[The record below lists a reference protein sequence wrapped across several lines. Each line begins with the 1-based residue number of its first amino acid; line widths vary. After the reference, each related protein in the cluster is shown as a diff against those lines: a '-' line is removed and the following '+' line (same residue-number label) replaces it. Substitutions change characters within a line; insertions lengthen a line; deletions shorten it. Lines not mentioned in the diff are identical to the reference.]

1 MKHTKTCISL
11 AVLLLFACFV
21 SCSKRGEEA
30 GKTAAQKTQD
40 AVSPDSRELMALLP
54 EDNAVE
60 GWTRKSEVRFFGP
73 DDLFEYINGAA
84 ENYLI
89 YDFQQV
95 LTTEYSHAQ
104 KESEA
109 VVEIYRMRDPRSAFG
124 IYASELNTDSE
135 FLQIGSEGYLG
146 GTALHFWSGP
156 YYAKITVFQESDDLK
171 ESMKAFAQRLSEKMG
186 SPEAS
191 LPEIAQFPAKDLI
204 PHSMRY
210 LPKDIL
216 GQTYLTRGFQAS
228 YRKNGGEFKL
238 IIATPGDSDT
248 AKEALA
254 RYRQFIA
261 SSGKVSRDV
270 TSPGDGGFLGNDS
283 FYGSMAALRS
293 GNRIVIALGGPSEDF
308 AFAQASAC
316 LK

>member
-1 MKHTKTCISL
+1 MKHQKSCISL
-11 AVLLLFACFV
+11 AVLLLFACFI
-21 SCSKRGEEA
+21 SCSKREEEA
-30 GKTAAQKTQD
+30 GKTSVQKTQG
-40 AVSPDSRELMALLP
+40 ALSPDSQELMALLP
-54 EDNAVE
+54 EDNAVA
-60 GWTRKSEVRFFGP
+60 GWTRKPEVRFFDP

-89 YDFQQV
+89 YDFQRV
-95 LTTEYSHAQ
+95 VTTEYSHPQ
-104 KESEA
+104 KSSEA

-124 IYASELNTDSE
+124 IYASELNPDSE
-135 FLQIGSEGYLG
+135 FLKIGAEGYLG

-156 YYAKITVFQESDDLK
+156 HYAKITVFQEGDDLK
-171 ESMKAFAQRLSEKMG
+171 QDMKNFAQRLSEKMG
-186 SPEAS
+186 PPGAS
-191 LPEIAQFPAKDLI
+191 LPEIDQFPAKDQI

-210 LPKDIL
+210 FPKDIL

-228 YRKNGGEFKL
+228 YRKGGSEFKL

-261 SSGKVSRDV
+261 SGGKVSRDV

-283 FYGSMAALRS
+283 FYGNMAALRS

-308 AFAQASAC
+308 ALAQASAC